1 MRLNIKIQNL
11 FLEFICL
18 LYILLFVYA
27 AVSKLIDF
35 DNFQAQLGQSP
46 LLSAYTGFV
55 SYTVILIEIIIAVLL
70 SIPRFR
76 LIGLFTSFCLMV
88 MFTAYIIIITNYS
101 SYVPCSC
108 GGILE
113 NMDWNEHL
121 IFNICFV
128 VLAVIA
134 ILSIINI
141 SNENESSGNKIKSK
155 YSLDNKSATILLGV
169 LTFICF
175 TFIVGL
181 YISSDDLMHNE
192 NPFIRRFIQG
202 ASIKMEEKDV
212 KSTSLYFAGSENGK
226 IFIGDNL
233 APLHIL
239 EYDSLL
245 HQTEHYKI
253 KLERENFPF
262 RSVQVRIAPPYFY
275 VTDGTVPVI
284 FKGNIS
290 DWKASII
297 MDNNSFYFS
306 KAVIIDSSTIAF
318 RARQQI
324 TLDNILGTFN
334 FKDGLT
340 VIPTTSLLEK
350 QIDGFFDTD
359 GTMHY
364 DKESK
369 KFVYTYFY
377 RNQFIVADNTLKL
390 LYRGKTIDTTAHANI
405 KIAFIKSTGERKF
418 ASTPKVVNNLSAIS
432 GNLLFI
438 NSKLIGRYES
448 RAMWKKAT
456 VVDIYDVNKGIYLS
470 SIYLYNVEK
479 LRANDFTII
488 GSNLY
493 VLVGNYLHHYILNRN
508 LINGNKITGR

>member
-1 MRLNIKIQNL
+1 MKSSQRIKTIII
-11 FLEFICL
+11 ETVCL

-27 AVSKLIDF
+27 AVSKLMDF

-55 SYTVILIEIIIAVLL
+55 SYTVIIIEIIISVLL
-70 SIPRFR
+70 SIPRVR
-76 LIGLFTSFCLMV
+76 LIGLFSSFCLMV

-141 SNENESSGNKIKSK
+141 KNENGSSGNKIKSK
-155 YSLDNKSATILLGV
+155 YSLDNKRGTILLGV
-169 LTFICF
+169 MTFICF
-175 TFIVGL
+175 TFIAGL

-212 KSTSLYFAGSENGK
+212 KSSSLYFAGSENSK

-245 HQTEHYKI
+245 RQTQHYKI
-253 KLERENFPF
+253 QLEREDFPF

-284 FKGNIS
+284 FKGI
-290 DWKASII
+290 
-297 MDNNSFYFS
+297 
-306 KAVIIDSSTIAF
+306 F
-318 RARQQI
+318 R
-324 TLDNILGTFN
+324 
-334 FKDGLT
+334 
-340 VIPTTSLLEK
+340 
-350 QIDGFFDTD
+350 
-359 GTMHY
+359 
-364 DKESK
+364 
-369 KFVYTYFY
+369 
-377 RNQFIVADNTLKL
+377 
-390 LYRGKTIDTTAHANI
+390 
-405 KIAFIKSTGERKF
+405 
-418 ASTPKVVNNLSAIS
+418 
-432 GNLLFI
+432 
-438 NSKLIGRYES
+438 
-448 RAMWKKAT
+448 
-456 VVDIYDVNKGIYLS
+456 
-470 SIYLYNVEK
+470 
-479 LRANDFTII
+479 
-488 GSNLY
+488 
-493 VLVGNYLHHYILNRN
+493 
-508 LINGNKITGR
+508 TGRRQL